1 MSARSQRRDA
11 SPSHI
16 FVDDEGVAWIDDT
29 GVKVVEVVLDEHANG
44 WSAEEIHFQHRDLS
58 LAQIHAALSWYYD
71 HQDEVDREIA
81 RRLDEADALARD
93 AAAHGS
99 PLRARLR
106 RLGRLG

>member
-71 HQDEVDREIA
+71 HQDEVDREIRTS
-81 RRLDEADALARD
+81 RRSRSPVSPKIDLEGRVEFL
-93 AAAHGS
+93 
-99 PLRARLR
+99 PLR
-106 RLGRLG
+106 